1 VKILKLCVFPND
13 PLLSY
18 LKKGEIKPR
27 YFNPKNMFDEIHV
40 ISLFD
45 SDAKP
50 EHVKDLAGDAVL
62 KIHTVG
68 KTNILNVKLKK
79 KKVVNL
85 IREIKPDIIRSYN
98 PLLQG
103 WLATKVGKELGI
115 PVVISL
121 MGDYDRDLRHHA
133 KQNKNWINYLK
144 LKYSRNTLECF
155 SIKNAD
161 EVIIIYEF
169 IRKYAESLN
178 AKNINLIYNKIDLT
192 KFSPDVKP
200 AIVESKPIIIC
211 VGRLMKEKNQEILI
225 RAIKDMDVILLLI
238 GDGPQYLELV
248 SLVEKLDLKQ
258 KVRFE
263 RSIPNNEINS
273 YYTSAKVFA
282 LPIKYG
288 GFAIPALEAAA
299 SGIPVVL
306 PKQEFDSKPEIIEK
320 FAMLVDNTPESFQKV
335 IKEILANESLRN
347 QMIKNGLDTV
357 KNISGDLME
366 EKEKN
371 MYLKIIAK
379 K

>member
-1 VKILKLCVFPND
+1 MLKLCVFPND

-27 YFNPKNMFDEIHV
+27 YFNPKNIFDEIHV

-45 SDAKP
+45 SDAKS
-50 EHVKDLAGDAVL
+50 EQVKDLAGDAIF
-62 KIHTVG
+62 KIHTIG
-68 KTNILNVKLKK
+68 KTNILNVNLKK
-79 KKVVNL
+79 RKVINL
-85 IREIKPDIIRSYN
+85 IKEIKPDVIRSYN

-103 WLATKVGKELGI
+103 WLATKAGKKLEI
-115 PVVISL
+115 PVIISL

-133 KQNKNWINYLK
+133 KQNKNWVSYFK
-144 LKYSRNTLECF
+144 LKYSRNTLEKF
-155 SIKNAD
+155 SIKNAN

-169 IRKYAESLN
+169 IRKYAEDLN
-178 AKNINLIYNKIDLT
+178 AKNINLIYNKIDLS

-200 AIVESKPIIIC
+200 AIFESKPVIIC
-211 VGRLMKEKNQEILI
+211 VGRLMKEKNQEVLI
-225 RAIKDMDVILLLI
+225 HAIKDLDVVLLLI
-238 GDGPQYLELV
+238 GDGPQYSELI

-263 RSIPNNEINS
+263 RSIPNNEING

-320 FAMLVDNTPESFQKV
+320 FAMLIDNTPDAFQKA
-335 IKEILANESLRN
+335 IIEILSNESLRN

-357 KNISGDLME
+357 KGISGDLME

-371 MYLKIIAK
+371 LYLKIIAK
-379 K
+379 M